1 MSYESRGTTVHKS
14 LLEHKTIAGVESKMA
29 ILNGTLVT
37 AITMGLETLNMI
49 PIAVV
54 NHMFLKWLTKNDP
67 YLIKIYG
74 QYRVFSDVYD
84 PWPYRSIK
92 TNARPKGFSKGILC

>member
-1 MSYESRGTTVHKS
+1 MSYVPRATTVHKS

-29 ILNGTLVT
+29 ILNGTLTV
-37 AITMGLETLNMI
+37 AITMGLETLYMI
-49 PIAVV
+49 PIAIV

-74 QYRVFSDVYD
+74 QYRVFADVYD
-84 PWPYRSIK
+84 PWPHSSIK
-92 TNARPKGFSKGILC
+92 TNARPKGFSKGTLC